1 MDALRSTQAKTGRE
15 ALVTAL
21 ADSPRRRRVAELTRY
36 AGTCPDMVTV
46 EELRAQRWRRE
57 KSFAESVGESLDPD

>member
-1 MDALRSTQAKTGRE
+1 MDAVRSTQTKIGRG

-21 ADSPRRRRVAELTRY
+21 ADWHRRRRVAELVRY

-46 EELRAQRWRRE
+46 EELQAQRWRRE